1 MWTRA
6 FIKTAAAICLLA
18 IVAAPILVVAQDL
31 PVPAPREPLSATQP
45 PIVQPLAS
53 QPPGSP
59 ASTTPVRDA
68 WRRQM
73 TRTPFPKPGCYT
85 SSYPSIRWQEV
96 PCSTAKARPHGGT
109 TNGDYSAQVTSQ
121 SISSATGIV

>member
-59 ASTTPVRDA
+59 ATTTPVTGRLASINDA
-68 WRRQM
+68 NAFSK
-73 TRTPFPKPGCYT
+73 TRVLHRLLSQHSMAGGAVLD
-85 SSYPSIRWQEV
+85 REGG
-96 PCSTAKARPHGGT
+96 PHGGT
-109 TNGDYSAQVTSQ
+109 T
-121 SISSATGIV
+121 TGITPRK